1 MKKHYI
7 LYPIVLIIGLLIGAL
22 VFYFTAYKNM
32 LLVMDTHQEQ
42 YHFYVEEQTNK
53 AYNNKNPKIA
63 IWSLLNFLDYLKT
76 RNETIWFTEENK
88 FTITNLTYVRLALMY
103 KKIENEEEYKKYMNI
118 ALKMI
123 NDKFNDKTYT
133 EKDLIKSVKVFYN
146 Q

>member
-7 LYPIVLIIGLLIGAL
+7 LYPIVLIIGIFIGVL
-22 VFYFTAYKNM
+22 VFYFMAYKNM

-42 YHFYVEEQTNK
+42 YHLYVEEQTNK
-53 AYNNKNPKIA
+53 ACNNENPKIA

-88 FTITNLTYVRLALMY
+88 FTITKLTYVRLALMY

-118 ALKMI
+118 ALKMT

-133 EKDLIKSVKVFYN
+133 EKDLIKSVKTFYN

>member
-1 MKKHYI
+1 
-7 LYPIVLIIGLLIGAL
+7 
-22 VFYFTAYKNM
+22 
-32 LLVMDTHQEQ
+32 MDTHQEQ

-123 NDKFNDKTYT
+123 NDKFNDKIYT